1 MFDRSLCGY
10 VTFALTLAFSKVQ
23 PVTELST
30 SELIP
35 YSHEYSL
42 HFSSCL
48 RPQADFHVYS
58 VGMFVTD
65 CFCFLFGTK
74 GLIWVTFLKVPD
86 SVMTDDLVVVD
97 A

>member
-1 MFDRSLCGY
+1 MFDQCLRVY

-23 PVTELST
+23 PATELST

-35 YSHEYSL
+35 YSREYSL
-42 HFSSCL
+42 HFCFRL
-48 RPQADFHVYS
+48 RPQAVFHVCS

-65 CFCFLFGTK
+65 CFCFLFSTK
-74 GLIWVTFLKVPD
+74 GLIRVTFLKVPD
-86 SVMTDDLVVVD
+86 SVMTDDLAVVD